1 MSAKKAKKTPTKK
14 KNTSDLSEADAIAF
28 ITALS
33 KTQVG
38 IKQIAYLLMKAT
50 KGSPNKKE
58 VQKSIASS
66 LQIMV
71 GEGEDKKMVQKGKSV
86 RVYKLKSGYKKLK
99 GVPEE
104 KNYTPTPAPENGKD
118 QLPGLYGK
126 VVEVDT
132 VNHRLKVRMWF
143 HADGVFPITAGAH
156 SKAKVVPFK
165 RTDGGPSTLTFIHL
179 VKWLDPSQVHR
190 VGAGPLMKFVKGV
203 LLGAEVAKEEYE
215 AADCG
220 MEDLTMCSTTDED
233 EELNLDAE
241 AGEQSDPE
249 DPMGEEH
256 SGEEEEEDEE
266 ETEED

>member
-1 MSAKKAKKTPTKK
+1 MGPRCWTFRLSPEALRLPRHRACMA
-14 KNTSDLSEADAIAF
+14 LSEGGVYVCVCVNVP
-28 ITALS
+28 
-33 KTQVG
+33 VG
-38 IKQIAYLLMKAT
+38 RAEKVCRR
-50 KGSPNKKE
+50 S
-58 VQKSIASS
+58 VCVC
-66 LQIMV
+66 V
-71 GEGEDKKMVQKGKSV
+71 GECVNWEGKSV
-86 RVYKLKSGYKKLK
+86 RVYQLKSGYKKLK

-104 KNYTPTPAPENGKD
+104 KNYTPTPAPENGPD

-143 HADGVFPITAGAH
+143 HADGVFPITPGAH

-215 AADCG
+215 AAEGG
-220 MEDLTMCSTTDED
+220 MEDLAMCSTTDED
-233 EELNLDAE
+233 EELNLGAE

-249 DPMGEEH
+249 DP